1 MAKFTVSNLNRF
13 LALKLP
19 SAYLSGIRLTKISDS
34 QASASVKHRW
44 INQNPFRSLYWATQG
59 MAAELATGILVMK
72 KIDDSGQKISML
84 VVKQEGE
91 FFKKATGRIIFNCD
105 QGQIIDQTLKDA
117 IATGEG
123 QLMVLKS
130 AGYDEE
136 NEMVSEF
143 GFTWSIKCKAR

>member
-72 KIDDSGQKISML
+72 KIDDSREKLSML

-91 FFKKATGRIIFNCD
+91 FFKKATGRIVVNCD

>member
-19 SAYLSGIRLTKISDS
+19 SAYLSGIRLTKISDN

-72 KIDDSGQKISML
+72 KIDDSGEKISML

-91 FFKKATGRIIFNCD
+91 FFKKATGKIVFNCD